1 MTVEWKCDDCG
12 WVKLGDYCVC
22 PQQAT
27 DSDCHC
33 LGLTDLWDCKCGW
46 RHKPGAECVC
56 LKCERITSKCR
67 CPSVRERCEDAPCCG
82 CCDAGSAV
90 MPG

>member
-1 MTVEWKCDDCG
+1 VTVEWKCDDCG

-22 PQQAT
+22 PQEAT

-33 LGLTDLWDCKCGW
+33 IELTLMSAPDEPW
-46 RHKPGAECVC
+46 RG
-56 LKCERITSKCR
+56 
-67 CPSVRERCEDAPCCG
+67 RCEDAPCCG

-90 MPG
+90 MLG